1 MPDSDN
7 ALSLLKLTSAVG
19 LGDIVGTVT
28 HDAPLMNNILDTIR
42 VRMVLVDISLT
53 ASNCEFADW
62 SVDVEL
68 TEFNIIPGK
77 VSLRNVFIL
86 L

>member
-7 ALSLLKLTSAVG
+7 ALSLLELTSAVG
-19 LGDIVGTVT
+19 LGDVVGTVT
-28 HDAPLMNNILDTIR
+28 HDAPLMNDIMDTVR
-42 VRMVLVDISLT
+42 VRMVLVDISPT
-53 ASNCEFADW
+53 ASGCEFADW

-68 TEFNIIPGK
+68 AEFNVIPGK
-77 VSLRNVFIL
+77 VSLRNVVIL